1 MKKND
6 TKKLVILLLM
16 LTIFAIFI
24 VNNNVMAATIEETQD
39 EQEIIIEPKDKI
51 MMYDAKT
58 NETMEVDMEELRQ
71 VLGTKA
77 NSNKTTA
84 SLPLNQS
91 LRLNKLLMGN
101 KLSPLNAV
109 SATPQLI
116 TDTGH
121 SPYVAVCRIQVY
133 SDLVDQTFPS
143 GTAAILGKNVALTA
157 AHCVFNQDE
166 NNEVLKQWTIY
177 PGFNGNFY
185 YGGATGWDKVYYSQN
200 WMDSHKVEDDWA
212 ICVLQDDLGT
222 KIGWH
227 FGAVCYSSNSEL
239 NGTEIRALGYPYD
252 SNEGFNPKG
261 LYQYESTGKINYVT
275 SGLFRTDAYTC
286 NGFSGSPIIRPDGY
300 IVGILHGKSEKGM
313 YCKRLD
319 QNIIDIL
326 NSLVS

>member
-24 VNNNVMAATIEETQD
+24 VNNNVMAASIEETQD
-39 EQEIIIEPKDKI
+39 EQEIIIEPEDKI

-58 NETMEVDMEELRQ
+58 NETTEVDMEELRQ
-71 VLGTKA
+71 ALGAKA
-77 NSNKTTA
+77 NSNKITA
-84 SLPLNQS
+84 SLPSNQS

-101 KLSPLNAV
+101 QLNSLNRFPSTV
-109 SATPQLI
+109 SKINQTNI
-116 TDTGH
+116 V
-121 SPYVAVCRIQVY
+121 PYVAVCRIQVY
-133 SDLVDQTFPS
+133 GNLVDQTFPN

-157 AHCVFNQDE
+157 AHCVFDQYK
-166 NNEVLKQWTIY
+166 NNEVFKQWTIY

-239 NGTEIRALGYPYD
+239 NGTQIRSLGYPYN
-252 SNEGFNPKG
+252 SNEGFDPKG

-286 NGFSGSPIIRPDGY
+286 DGFSGAPTIRPDGY
-300 IVGILHGKSEKGM
+300 IVGILNGKGEKGM